1 MATFKGKI
9 GLSALGIV
17 LGVTVLLYVAV
28 IPPWAR
34 HVQDQTQNDVQRAA
48 VLAAKIQRLRAY
60 ELVALAQQIAQL
72 RDLVRVV
79 QIPEEFPRRQ
89 EVFKEIN
96 AIDRLLREGGRKAH
110 FFAVLDAQGA
120 VVARDL
126 SLEDMYGEKLPYSSI
141 GRALSG
147 RATSDVWFMKD
158 RMMRAAA
165 APLTDQGRVVGAV
178 AIAYDFTSAEAAQDA
193 AAIGTDV
200 IYVMDNSVR
209 ASSFAA
215 GQGED
220 ALKIKALSEA
230 LTQAGSSAQQALAQG
245 KQSPPFHIDEVQG
258 KAYVAAVAPLPEAV
272 WILGVQLSTRILETG
287 KRAEVIG
294 GTSQHLVGL
303 AVLAN
308 LSDRLAP
315 VTRARYFIGLFGLL
329 VQLAVFVVK
338 WFVTRHFVD
347 AEDRLEL
354 GVSEVISGNLDYSFD
369 TLQEF
374 EGLANALNVML
385 ARLLGRPEPGESAD
399 EDQSWR
405 ADVLAVDA
413 MPAVNVGIDVQRL
426 AAEPEAD
433 YYARIHREYLAARQG
448 ANLAIEGIT
457 LEGLTQKLRANE
469 AMLKA
474 KHKCHLVRFVVHA
487 SGGRVSLQPIRI
499 A

>member
-9 GLSALGIV
+9 GLSAFLIV

-34 HVQDQTQNDVQRAA
+34 RVREQAQDDVRRATSL
-48 VLAAKIQRLRAY
+48 VAKIQRLRAY
-60 ELVALAQQIAQL
+60 DLVALVQQIAHL
-72 RDLVRVV
+72 RELVRVV
-79 QIPEEFPRRQ
+79 QIPDELSRRQ

-96 AIDRLLREGGRKAH
+96 AIDRLLRESGRKAH
-110 FFAVLDAQGA
+110 FFAVLDKRGA

-126 SLEDMYGEKLPYSSI
+126 SLEDMYGEKLPYPSI
-141 GRALSG
+141 HRALSG
-147 RATSDVWFMKD
+147 RSASDVWIMKD

-165 APLTDQGRVVGAV
+165 APLTDQGQVVGAV
-178 AIAYDFTSAEAAQDA
+178 AIAYDFTSAEAREDA
-193 AAIGTDV
+193 EVVGTDV

-209 ASSFAA
+209 ASSFSA

-220 ALKIKALSEA
+220 ALKIKVLSDG
-230 LTQAGSSAQQALAQG
+230 LTRAGSSAHQALTQG
-245 KQSPPFHIDEVQG
+245 KPSEPFLMEDVQG
-258 KAYVAAVAPLPEAV
+258 SAYVAAVAPLPEAV
-272 WILGVQLSTRILETG
+272 WILGVQLSTRILDSG
-287 KRAEVIG
+287 KRAEIIG

-308 LSDRLAP
+308 LDQRLAP
-315 VTRARYFIGLFGLL
+315 VTRARYLIALFGLL
-329 VQLAVFVVK
+329 VLLTVFVVK
-338 WFVTRHFVD
+338 WFVTRHFVS

-354 GVSEVISGNLDYSFD
+354 GVSEVISGNLDYTFD

-374 EGLANALNVML
+374 EGLANALNVMM

-405 ADVLAVDA
+405 ADVIAVDA

-426 AAEPEAD
+426 AAEPEAA
-433 YYARIHREYLAARQG
+433 YYARIHREYLDARQG
-448 ANLAIEGIT
+448 ANLSLEGIT

-474 KHKCHLVRFVVHA
+474 KHKCHLVRFVVRS

-499 A
+499 G